1 MSLVNEVLLERELT
15 HGSFED
21 VSYMSQ
27 HLKEVFVSSRN
38 GASFSPLQR
47 EALDML
53 ASKLARILCGN
64 KDEPDHWVDM
74 SGYSLLVA
82 RALGYQV
89 PPEVTPKGKTSKEKV
104 NVSVSSGGRLSAID
118 QIGGEL
124 RASE

>member
-1 MSLVNEVLLERELT
+1 
-15 HGSFED
+15 
-21 VSYMSQ
+21 MSQ
-27 HLKEVFVSSRN
+27 HLKEVFINSRN
-38 GASFSPLQR
+38 GVTFSPLQR

-89 PPEVTPKGKTSKEKV
+89 PPEVTAKSKKTKETS

-124 RASE
+124 RTS